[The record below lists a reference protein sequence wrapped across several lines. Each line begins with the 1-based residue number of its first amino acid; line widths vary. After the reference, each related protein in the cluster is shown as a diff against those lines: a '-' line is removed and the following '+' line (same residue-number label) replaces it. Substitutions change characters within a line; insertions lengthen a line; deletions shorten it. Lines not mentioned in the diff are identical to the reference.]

1 MRIRD
6 VTCTVLRSEPGRRG
20 YPLVRVWG
28 EDGLVGYGEA
38 SPMHPDVT
46 KAAVETQLK
55 PLLVG
60 MDALDLEA
68 CWEKMYVTTYK
79 TRGQGTSIAISGV
92 DIALHDLAGKA
103 LGLPVHRLLGGVY
116 RDRVRVYASFMSR
129 EMDDAAYAA
138 AAARA
143 MQGGYSGVKIKIGA
157 RYGFDAKDVDEDESL
172 VAAVREAIGPRAELL
187 VDANSG
193 YSVHTAIKV
202 GRMLERYRVFHYEE
216 PIPYTDLDGMAQ
228 VASALDIPVAVGEQQ
243 HTRYDFKDMLLKNA
257 ADIVQPDVTKC
268 GGISEGKKIAALAD
282 AFGRYVTTHTTSVG
296 IGLAAHVHYWASTPG
311 CRYAQEFNVAA
322 GGEGLAIL
330 RTPLRPEGGYI
341 AVPDAPGLGVEV
353 DEEALRKHPGKVYD
367 TRKLRHPGDEPGGI

>member
-6 VTCTVLRSEPGRRG
+6 VTCTVLGGTSDTGRG

-28 EDGLVGYGEA
+28 EDGLVGIGEA
-38 SPMHPDVT
+38 SPMSARVT
-46 KAAVETQLK
+46 QAIVAHQLK

-103 LGLPVHRLLGGVY
+103 LGVPVYRLLGGLY
-116 RDRVRVYASFMSR
+116 RDKVRVYASYMSR
-129 EMDDAAYAA
+129 DLSPEDYAARAA
-138 AAARA
+138 AA
-143 MQGGYSGVKIKIGA
+143 MEGGYSGVKIKIGE
-157 RYGFDAKDVDEDESL
+157 RYGFDAKDVEEDEVL
-172 VAAVREAIGPRAELL
+172 VRAVRGAIGPKAELL

-202 GRMLERYRVFHYEE
+202 GRMLERYGVFHYEE

-228 VASALDIPVAVGEQQ
+228 VAAALDIPVAVGEQQ
-243 HTRYDFKDMLLKNA
+243 HTRFDFKDILMKQA

-268 GGISEGKKIAALAD
+268 GGLSEGKKIAALAD
-282 AFGRYVTTHTTSVG
+282 AFGKYVTTHTTTVSV
-296 IGLAAHVHYWASTPG
+296 GLAAHLHFWASTPT
-311 CRYAQEFNVAA
+311 CRYAQEFNVVASRQR
-322 GGEGLAIL
+322 ESIL
-330 RTPLRPEGGYI
+330 KTPLLPEGGYLR
-341 AVPDAPGLGVEV
+341 VPDGPGLGVEL
-353 DEEALRKHPGKVYD
+353 DEAAVERLAADG
-367 TRKLRHPGDEPGGI
+367 

>member
-6 VTCTVLRSEPGRRG
+6 VTCTVLGSGAGRG

-38 SPMHPDVT
+38 SPMHPEVSR
-46 KAAVETQLK
+46 AIVEHQLK

-60 MDALDLEA
+60 MSALDIEA

-103 LGLPVHRLLGGVY
+103 LGVPVYQLLGGKY
-116 RDRVRVYASFMSR
+116 RDRVRVYASYMSR
-129 EMDDAAYAA
+129 DLSDDEYARRAAE
-138 AAARA
+138 A
-143 MQGGYSGVKIKIGA
+143 MQGGYSGVKIKIGE
-157 RYGFDAKDVDEDESL
+157 RYGFDAKDAEADESL
-172 VAAVREAIGPRAELL
+172 VAAVRREIGPRAELL

-228 VASALDIPVAVGEQQ
+228 VAAALDIPVAVGEQQ
-243 HTRYDFKDMLLKNA
+243 HTRYDFKDILVKGA

-268 GGISEGKKIAALAD
+268 GGLSEGKKIAALAD
-282 AFGRYVTTHTTSVG
+282 AFGKYVTTHTTSVSV
-296 IGLAAHVHYWASTPG
+296 GLAAHLHYWASTPA
-311 CRYAQEFNVAA
+311 CRYAQEYNVVA
-322 GGEGLAIL
+322 GRSRAKIVA
-330 RTPLRPEGGYI
+330 TPLIPQDGYLRVPEG
-341 AVPDAPGLGVEV
+341 PGLGIELDLDLVER
-353 DEEALRKHPGKVYD
+353 LSG
-367 TRKLRHPGDEPGGI
+367 